1 MPRKDST
8 YINPT
13 LRNRESDPKRQRF
26 YDNLG
31 LVHMVVNRM
40 YAPNLS
46 ESGMLEK
53 GDLIQFGVLGLLDAV
68 ERFDPT
74 RGVQFS
80 TYAVNRIRGSIQ
92 DELRKIDWIPRSVR
106 KKDREA
112 DAMTQKVAEFTGK
125 GSTAE
130 EVMLRLRLT
139 QEEYVRVLERAS
151 NATIEMTVPLDE
163 EIQAIAALATDEEAD
178 PSEIAARK
186 HAREVLL
193 DAVEELPDRERLVI
207 TLYYY
212 EELTF
217 KEIGRV
223 LQLSESRVFQIHSE
237 VLQMLR
243 EALQED

>member
-1 MPRKDST
+1 
-8 YINPT
+8 
-13 LRNRESDPKRQRF
+13 
-26 YDNLG
+26 
-31 LVHMVVNRM
+31 M

-80 TYAVNRIRGSIQ
+80 TYAVNRIRGAIQ

-112 DAMTQKVAEFTGK
+112 DAMTQKVAEFTGQ

-130 EVMLRLRLT
+130 EVMLRLKLT

-151 NATIEMTVPLDE
+151 SAT
-163 EIQAIAALATDEEAD
+163 
-178 PSEIAARK
+178 
-186 HAREVLL
+186 
-193 DAVEELPDRERLVI
+193 
-207 TLYYY
+207 
-212 EELTF
+212 
-217 KEIGRV
+217 
-223 LQLSESRVFQIHSE
+223 
-237 VLQMLR
+237 
-243 EALQED
+243 

>member
-1 MPRKDST
+1 MARNDAT
-8 YINPT
+8 YVNPAI
-13 LRNRESDPKRQRF
+13 RNRETDPKRQML

-46 ESGMLEK
+46 ASGMLEK

-68 ERFDPT
+68 ERFDIT
-74 RGVQFS
+74 RGVAFS

-92 DELRKIDWIPRSVR
+92 DELRRIDWIPRSVR
-106 KKDREA
+106 KKDRDA
-112 DAMTQKVAEFTGK
+112 DAMTQQVEENHRQGATASEVMARMHI
-125 GSTAE
+125 TAE
-130 EVMLRLRLT
+130 EY
-139 QEEYVRVLERAS
+139 QRVLDRAS
-151 NATIEMTVPLDE
+151 SATVDMTVSLEDE
-163 EIQAIAALATDEEAD
+163 MQAIGALATDEEED

-186 HAREVLL
+186 HAREVLM
-193 DAVEELPDRERLVI
+193 EEIEDLPEREQLVI

-223 LQLSESRVFQIHSE
+223 LQLSESRVFQIHAE
-237 VLQMLR
+237 VIQRLR
-243 EALQED
+243 NSMKEE